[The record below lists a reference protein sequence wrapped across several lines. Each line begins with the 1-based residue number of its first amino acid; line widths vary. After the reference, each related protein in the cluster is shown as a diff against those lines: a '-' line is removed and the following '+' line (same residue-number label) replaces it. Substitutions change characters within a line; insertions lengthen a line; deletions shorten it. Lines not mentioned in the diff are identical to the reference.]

1 MRFKELT
8 LQNVILQIDDLKQ
21 ERRMT
26 LCLVNIN

>member
-8 LQNVILQIDDLKQ
+8 LQNVILQIDDLKK